1 MTSRESYL
9 LLTDANTDR
18 QVVVEA
24 CQALLDVL
32 RPVTAVA
39 LVDAVGSWPNVP
51 PEADL
56 AEAWLR
62 GHNRQRFPP
71 VKGDGTMGILIDPAD
86 DEQWNALRVYGAW
99 SIHVELFATAE
110 RGLGFATL
118 HDCGTCIDADLTP
131 DEVAELS
138 TRLAG
143 AVEIV
148 TFAKAEERRRL
159 AAQRQIEERRARR
172 AARWQ
177 RLRSVVGHRS
187 HR

>member
-1 MTSRESYL
+1 M

-39 LVDAVGSWPNVP
+39 LVDAVGSWTNVP
-51 PEADL
+51 PEAHV

-62 GHNRQRFPP
+62 WHERQQYPLA
-71 VKGDGTMGILIDPAD
+71 KGEGVMGILIDPTD

-99 SIHVELFATAE
+99 SIHVELFAAVE
-110 RGLGFATL
+110 DRCGFATL
-118 HDCGTCIDADLTP
+118 HDCGTSVEADLTP

-148 TFAKAEERRRL
+148 TFAEFQERERL
-159 AAQRQIEERRARR
+159 AVQRESEERRARR
-172 AARWQ
+172 AARWE
-177 RLRSVVGHRS
+177 RLRSVFGRGS
-187 HR
+187 HG

>member
-1 MTSRESYL
+1 M
-9 LLTDANTDR
+9 LTDANTDR
-18 QVVVEA
+18 QVVVDA

-39 LVDAVGSWPNVP
+39 LVDAVGSWTNVP
-51 PEADL
+51 PEAHV

-62 GHNRQRFPP
+62 WHERQQYPLA
-71 VKGDGTMGILIDPAD
+71 KGEGVMGILIDPTD
-86 DEQWNALRVYGAW
+86 DEQWNALRVYAAW
-99 SIHVELFATAE
+99 SIHVALFATTE

-118 HDCGTCIDADLTP
+118 HDCGTSVGADLTP
-131 DEVAELS
+131 DEVADLS
-138 TRLAG
+138 TRLDG

-148 TFAKAEERRRL
+148 TFAEAEERRRL
-159 AAQRQIEERRARR
+159 AAQRQLEERRARR

-177 RLRSVVGHRS
+177 RLRSVVGQRS